1 MTKRGKRQ
9 RTIKEDEKM
18 GKFAL
23 SHPSTSLPVR
33 LLAFFFCFLTLAG
46 CASLPRFEEVYQRL
60 DVEKGDIPKII
71 GPHGQLS
78 PRVSAKVMERLKKFA
93 GPTDLLDRH
102 VALIESIGGSPL
114 VAGNKVT
121 LLIDG
126 PATYAAMFKAIEHAK
141 DHVNLETYIFE
152 DDEVGRRFA
161 DLLLQKQS
169 EGVQVNLI
177 YDSLGCLNTPAAF
190 FQRLRDGGIKTLE
203 FNPINP
209 AKARREWLLT
219 HRDHR
224 KILIVDGSVGF
235 TGGVNISRVYSSSSL
250 SAGEQDKK
258 LEGAWRDT
266 HVQIEGP
273 AVAQLQKLFLDTWA
287 REKGPELSKGDYF
300 PALKREGSDLVEVV
314 GSATGQENRVTYIMY
329 VSAFLSAQNF
339 IHLTNSYFV
348 PDRQTV
354 KALRGAARRGVDV
367 KIVLPG
373 ITDELP
379 VFYAGRSHYRH
390 LLKSGVKLYER
401 RNTMLH
407 AKTAVIDGVWST
419 VGSTN
424 MDLWSFLRNDEVNAV
439 ILGRD
444 FAAEME
450 TMFQKDVEN
459 SHQIRLEEWEKRPF
473 SERAKEWLARL
484 LQYWL

>member
-1 MTKRGKRQ
+1 M
-9 RTIKEDEKM
+9 D
-18 GKFAL
+18 KFAS
-23 SHPSTSLPVR
+23 SHQSTSLPLCLFA
-33 LLAFFFCFLTLAG
+33 LLFYLLTLAG
-46 CASLPRFEEVYQRL
+46 CASLPRFEETYQRV
-60 DVEKGDIPKII
+60 DTEKENPPEIV

-78 PRVSAKVMERLKKFA
+78 PEITKKIMKRLKKHA

-102 VALIESIGGSPL
+102 IALMESIGGSPL
-114 VAGNKVT
+114 AAGNKAT

-161 DLLLQKQS
+161 DLLLEKQS

-190 FQRLRDGGIKTLE
+190 FQRLQDGGIKTLE
-203 FNPINP
+203 FNPIHP
-209 AKARREWLLT
+209 AKARKGWPLT

-224 KILIVDGSVGF
+224 KILIVDGVVAF

-250 SAGEQDKK
+250 SAGKHENKV
-258 LEGAWRDT
+258 EEAWRDT

-273 AVAQLQKLFLDTWA
+273 AVAEFQKLFLDTWA
-287 REKGPELSKGDYF
+287 RQRGPDLPKRDYF
-300 PALKREGSDLVEVV
+300 PGLRREGSDL
-314 GSATGQENRVTYIMY
+314 
-329 VSAFLSAQNF
+329 
-339 IHLTNSYFV
+339 
-348 PDRQTV
+348 
-354 KALRGAARRGVDV
+354 
-367 KIVLPG
+367 
-373 ITDELP
+373 
-379 VFYAGRSHYRH
+379 
-390 LLKSGVKLYER
+390 
-401 RNTMLH
+401 
-407 AKTAVIDGVWST
+407 IDGVWST

-450 TMFQKDVEN
+450 AMFEKDIEE
-459 SHQIRLEEWEKRPF
+459 SHQIHLGQWKKRAF
-473 SERAKEWLARL
+473 SERAKEWSARL